1 MVSGVGVMHGLPV
14 LQWFC
19 GVLPVL
25 VKWLFGGGR
34 FRWRPA
40 IRMIMRF
47 SHICV
52 GFPAAPPVQPGMS
65 TTYRVFC

>member
-19 GVLPVL
+19 DVLSVL
-25 VKWLFGGGR
+25 VKWLSGGER
-34 FRWRPA
+34 FKWRLV
-40 IRMIMRF
+40 ISMIMRF
-47 SHICV
+47 LHMRV

-65 TTYRVFC
+65 ATYRVFC

>member
-25 VKWLFGGGR
+25 DKWLFGGGR
-34 FRWRPA
+34 FRWRLI

-47 SHICV
+47 SHMCV

-65 TTYRVFC
+65 PTYRVFC